1 VGRDTD
7 RTLCRLGSVR
17 MLMRGKCDCRPEG
30 QQHAQTRY
38 PFRYRSHDGYPMKA
52 FFESIPKRQT
62 NATREY
68 LARYVLSTFETL
80 MLPVEFE
87 SLGTAD
93 GWLILFG
100 RTKRSLRAV
109 QLTSVLCLLAA
120 RLVVVIGKTR
130 VNTQHDDD
138 HCPQNDQ

>member
-1 VGRDTD
+1 MGRDTD

-62 NATREY
+62 NATRWY

-80 MLPVEFE
+80 VLHWPPV
-87 SLGTAD
+87 
-93 GWLILFG
+93 
-100 RTKRSLRAV
+100 
-109 QLTSVLCLLAA
+109 
-120 RLVVVIGKTR
+120 LVVVIGKTR
-130 VNTQHDDD
+130 VKAQHDDD
-138 HCPQNDQ
+138 HCPQNDQKQPNDSLRTARFLVPILTLPES